1 MSEMRECKKHGLTS
15 FMKAKDKGMKLG
27 YRFRCTKCSGEAVLR
42 RKQKIKR
49 ILVETAGG
57 SCKVCGYSKYTGALE
72 FHHLDPSKK
81 DRSVDMACGRSLDWF
96 LNEIKKC
103 VLLCSNCHRE
113 VEAGIA
119 KL

>member
-1 MSEMRECKKHGLTS
+1 
-15 FMKAKDKGMKLG
+15 
-27 YRFRCTKCSGEAVLR
+27 
-42 RKQKIKR
+42 
-49 ILVETAGG
+49 
-57 SCKVCGYSKYTGALE
+57 
-72 FHHLDPSKK
+72 
-81 DRSVDMACGRSLDWF
+81 MACGRSLDWF